1 MNYLMRRYWKWKLGQ
16 HKYQHLFDS
25 PHTQEFVSIDCETT
39 SLDPSRAELVT
50 IAATKI
56 SNNRVLVSQA
66 LHVKLKAPTS
76 LSEHS
81 VKVHQIRHQDLGD
94 GLEEKQAL
102 EQLLAFIGNRPVVG
116 YHIRYDRQI
125 LSSACRRHLGFPLPN
140 PVIEVSQ
147 LYQQKLEKHLQ
158 NAYFDLSLEA
168 ICRHLDLPIYEQHDA
183 LQDSITAALIFVRL
197 KKGDLPDLNHPHLSK

>member
-1 MNYLMRRYWKWKLGQ
+1 MNPLTRRYWHWKLGQ
-16 HKYQHLFDS
+16 HKFQHLFTA
-25 PHTQEFVSIDCETT
+25 PRCEEYVSIDCETT
-39 SLDPSRAELVT
+39 SLDPKRAELVT

-56 SNNRVLVSQA
+56 VKNRVLVSQSIH
-66 LHVKLKAPTS
+66 LKLKAPSS

-94 GLEEKQAL
+94 GIEEKKAL
-102 EQLLAFIGNRPVVG
+102 EQLLEFIDNRPIVG

-125 LSSACRRHLGFPLPN
+125 LSQACKKHLGFPLPN

-147 LYQQKLEKHLQ
+147 VYQQKLEKHLQ

-183 LQDSITAALIFVRL
+183 LQDAITAALIFVRL
-197 KKGDLPDLNHPHLSK
+197 KKGDLPDLNLPHLSK